1 MQATRSTQT
10 SIEIQSLE
18 HCASVLK
25 AIAHPIR
32 IAIIEL
38 LESHESM
45 SVSEIHERLQVE
57 QAVASHHLGIL
68 KNKGVLLSK
77 RDGKN
82 MRYELRHRQITR
94 IIQIMQQCSTV

>member
-1 MQATRSTQT
+1 MENPIIDRSVGVQK
-10 SIEIQSLE
+10 LE
-18 HCASVLK
+18 NCASILK

-38 LESHESM
+38 LEKHEKL
-45 SVSEIHERLQVE
+45 SVSEIHEQLGLE

-68 KNKGVLLSK
+68 KNKGVLVSY

-82 MRYELRHRQITR
+82 MLYELRHRQITR
-94 IIQIMQQCSTV
+94 IIEIMERCSTV

>member
-1 MQATRSTQT
+1 MNTRMPDVALQAQK
-10 SIEIQSLE
+10 LD

-25 AIAHPIR
+25 AIAHPLR

-38 LESHESM
+38 LEDQDKL
-45 SVSEIHERLQVE
+45 SVTEIHEQLQVE

-68 KNKGVLLSK
+68 KNKGVLVSH

-82 MRYELRHRQITR
+82 MRYELKHRQITR
-94 IIQIMQQCSTV
+94 IIEIMERCNTV

>member
-1 MQATRSTQT
+1 MENTVIDRSVGVQK
-10 SIEIQSLE
+10 LD
-18 HCASVLK
+18 HCASMLK

-38 LESHESM
+38 LEKHEKL
-45 SVSEIHERLQVE
+45 SVSEIHEQLGLE

-68 KNKGVLLSK
+68 KNKGVLVSY

-82 MRYELRHRQITR
+82 MLYELRHRQITK
-94 IIQIMQQCSTV
+94 IIEIMERCSTV

>member
-1 MQATRSTQT
+1 MLEVKNGVQK
-10 SIEIQSLE
+10 LE

-38 LESHESM
+38 LEEHGKL
-45 SVSEIHERLQVE
+45 SVSEIHEQLNVE

-68 KNKGVLLSK
+68 KNKGVLVSH
-77 RDGKN
+77 REGKN
-82 MRYELRHRQITR
+82 MRYELKHRQISR
-94 IIQIMQQCSTV
+94 IIEIMERCNTI

>member
-1 MQATRSTQT
+1 MLDIKNGVQK
-10 SIEIQSLE
+10 LD

-25 AIAHPIR
+25 AIAHPLR

-38 LESHESM
+38 LEEHEKL
-45 SVSEIHERLQVE
+45 SVSEIHEKLGVE

-68 KNKGVLLSK
+68 KNKGVLISY

-82 MRYELRHRQITR
+82 MRYELKHRQI
-94 IIQIMQQCSTV
+94 IQIIEIMDRCSSI

>member
-1 MQATRSTQT
+1 MGVQK
-10 SIEIQSLE
+10 LD

-38 LESHESM
+38 LEEHERL
-45 SVSEIHERLQVE
+45 SVSEIHEKLQVE

-68 KNKGVLLSK
+68 KNKGVLVSY
-77 RDGKN
+77 REGKN
-82 MRYELRHRQITR
+82 MLYQLKHRQITR
-94 IIQIMQQCSTV
+94 IIEIMERCSTV

>member
-1 MQATRSTQT
+1 MLDVKMGVQK
-10 SIEIQSLE
+10 LD

-38 LESHESM
+38 LEEHERL
-45 SVSEIHERLQVE
+45 SVSEIHEKLQVE

-68 KNKGVLLSK
+68 KNKGVLVSY
-77 RDGKN
+77 REGKN
-82 MRYELRHRQITR
+82 MLYQLKHRQITR
-94 IIQIMQQCSTV
+94 IIEIMERCSTV